1 MTVTTSTSTSWANG
15 GLQLVNKPR
24 TITVGIADDEVLVR
38 TGVRG
43 VLERAG
49 GIAVI
54 GEAGDGT
61 AAVELA
67 RRQRPQVLL
76 MDAAMPGMEGL
87 TAVRMVRRHVPGTQV
102 IMLCTPHTEEMLFPA
117 LRAGAAGFLFK
128 NGEPDALVNAVRVVA
143 AGEAVLSPSATRALV
158 DHFTGADSERRDAAR
173 NRISLLTR
181 REQEVLVYLAQGM
194 ANARIARLMYLS
206 EGAIKAHVSRL
217 LTKLRCD
224 NRVQAALI
232 ARDAALPC

>member
-1 MTVTTSTSTSWANG
+1 MTVTTSASRTNG

-24 TITVGIADDEVLVR
+24 TTTVGIADDEVLIR

-43 VLERAG
+43 VLERSG
-49 GIAVI
+49 TIAVV
-54 GEAGDGT
+54 GEASDGT
-61 AAVELA
+61 GALELA
-67 RRQRPQVLL
+67 RRHRPQVLL
-76 MDAAMPGMEGL
+76 LDAALPGMEGL
-87 TAVRMVRRHVPGTQV
+87 TAVRMIRRHAPGTQV
-102 IMLCTPHTEEMLFPA
+102 VMLCTPPTEELLFPA
-117 LRAGAAGFLFK
+117 LRAGAAGFLPR
-128 NGEPDALVNAVRVVA
+128 NGDPDTLVTAVRAVA

-158 DHFTGADSERRDAAR
+158 DHFTGADSDRRDAAR
-173 NRISLLTR
+173 SRIGLLTR

>member
-1 MTVTTSTSTSWANG
+1 MALTTSTSWASG

-24 TITVGIADDEVLVR
+24 TITVGIADDQVLVR

-43 VLERAG
+43 VLERSG
-49 GIAVI
+49 GIVVI
-54 GEAGDGT
+54 GEAGDGSG
-61 AAVELA
+61 AVEMV
-67 RRQRPQVLL
+67 RRHRPQVLL
-76 MDAAMPGMEGL
+76 MDASMPGMEGL
-87 TAVRMVRRHVPGTQV
+87 AAVRMVRRSVPGTQV
-102 IMLCTPHTEEMLFPA
+102 VVLCTPRTEEMLFPA

-128 NGEPDALVNAVRVVA
+128 NGEADTLVTAVRAVA
-143 AGEAVLSPSATRALV
+143 AGEAILSPSATRALV

-173 NRISLLTR
+173 SRISLLTR

>member
-1 MTVTTSTSTSWANG
+1 MTLTTSTSWASA
-15 GLQLVNKPR
+15 GLQLVDKPR
-24 TITVGIADDEVLVR
+24 TITVGIADDEVLIR

-43 VLERAG
+43 LLERSG
-49 GIAVI
+49 NVVVV
-54 GEAGDGT
+54 GEAGDGGG
-61 AAVELA
+61 ALELA

-76 MDAAMPGMEGL
+76 MDASMPGMEGL
-87 TAVRMVRRHVPGTQV
+87 AAVRLVRRHVPGTQV
-102 IMLCTPHTEEMLFPA
+102 IMLCTQQTEEMLFPA

-128 NGEPDALVNAVRVVA
+128 NGEPDALVKAVRAVA
-143 AGEAVLSPSATRALV
+143 AGEAILSPSATRALI

-173 NRISLLTR
+173 SRISLLTR

>member
-1 MTVTTSTSTSWANG
+1 MTLTTSTSWEST
-15 GLQLVNKPR
+15 GLQLVDKPR
-24 TITVGIADDEVLVR
+24 TITVGIADAEVLLR
-38 TGVRG
+38 TGARG
-43 VLERAG
+43 VLERSG
-49 GIAVI
+49 NVVVV
-54 GEAGDGT
+54 GEASDGGG
-61 AAVELA
+61 AVELA
-67 RRQRPQVLL
+67 RRHRPQVLL

-87 TAVRMVRRHVPGTQV
+87 AAVRMVRRHVPGTQV
-102 IMLCTPHTEEMLFPA
+102 IMLCTTQTEEMLFPA

-128 NGEPDALVNAVRVVA
+128 NGDPDALMNAVRAVA
-143 AGEAVLSPSATRALV
+143 AGEAILSPSATRALV

-173 NRISLLTR
+173 GRIGLLTR

>member
-1 MTVTTSTSTSWANG
+1 MTVVTSPSSARANG
-15 GLQLVNKPR
+15 GLQLVDKPR
-24 TITVGIADDEVLVR
+24 TITVGIADDEALIR

-43 VLERAG
+43 VLERTG
-49 GIAVI
+49 TIAVL
-54 GEAGDGT
+54 GEACDGNG
-61 AAVELA
+61 ALELA
-67 RRQRPQVLL
+67 RRHRPQVLL

-87 TAVRMVRRHVPGTQV
+87 GAVRMVRRHAPGTQV
-102 IMLCTPHTEEMLFPA
+102 IVLCTPHAEEMLFPA

-128 NGEPDALVNAVRVVA
+128 NGEPHALVNAIRVVA

>member
-1 MTVTTSTSTSWANG
+1 MTLTPSTSWATG
-15 GLQLVNKPR
+15 GLQVVDEPR
-24 TITVGIADDEVLVR
+24 TITVGVADDEVLVR

-43 VLERAG
+43 ALEQSG
-49 GIAVI
+49 GIAVV
-54 GEAGDGT
+54 GEAGDGNG
-61 AAVELA
+61 AVELA

-76 MDAAMPGMEGL
+76 MDASMPGMEGL
-87 TAVRMVRRHVPGTQV
+87 SAVRVVRRHVPGTQV
-102 IMLCTPHTEEMLFPA
+102 IVLCGPQTEDMLFPA

-128 NGEPDALVNAVRVVA
+128 TGDAEALRNAVRAVA
-143 AGEAVLSPSATRALV
+143 AGEAMLSPSATRALI

>member
-1 MTVTTSTSTSWANG
+1 MTVTSTSTSWANG

-24 TITVGIADDEVLVR
+24 TITVGIADDEVLIR

-61 AAVELA
+61 AALELA

-87 TAVRMVRRHVPGTQV
+87 AAVRLVRRHVPGTQV